1 MEIKTTQVT
10 CPNGHHYDSAQYSA
24 CPVCGASAGGFPH
37 TEPVNGGGFTPTKDP
52 YIPDQGGDPRYNN
65 GGATEPVPGPDPGYD
80 YDQHTGAV
88 TQPADNMRHRDGNY
102 SYQVKTQIG
111 GDMAAGSQVEPVVGW
126 LVCIDG
132 PVRGVDYRIHAG
144 YNYIGRDYGDIHIKG
159 DRQISR
165 ENHAMI
171 ASDNTDNIFFV
182 GPAAGRNLIK
192 VNGRTVINA
201 IELSRGDVVSIGTT
215 KLIFIPLCGDDF
227 SWTEGVKPN
236 G

>member
-37 TEPVNGGGFTPTKDP
+37 TEPVGPGPNGTFVPTERIDAAGGGTQP
-52 YIPDQGGDPRYNN
+52 I
-65 GGATEPVPGPDPGYD
+65 PGPEPGYN
-80 YDQHTGAV
+80 YDQHTGTV
-88 TQPADNMRHRDGNY
+88 TEPADNMRHRGGGY
-102 SYQVKTQIG
+102 SFQNETQIG
-111 GDMAAGSQVEPVVGW
+111 GDTATGSQVEPVVGW

-171 ASDNTDNIFFV
+171 AFDNTDNIFFV

-215 KLIFIPLCGDDF
+215 KLIFIPLCGEDF